1 MPDNIII
8 TKEEKEKVEKIKY
21 IDYENNTQREIT
33 KVNNEL
39 NSINVIGNDSYTIVM
54 DQKGNGYS
62 KYNNI
67 LVNRYKYTDDEEQG
81 IFFFFKNIKTKRIW
95 TSNYMNYLSKADKYV
110 MYFTPD
116 MNKIIRQ
123 DGNIETITKIS
134 VAPTEPV
141 EIRRVELIN
150 HGLEDEII
158 EVTSLLEP
166 LISEKEQDYA
176 HRAFNKLFLEYKILD
191 DSNTILIRRK
201 SRDKSKLDMYLGVDL
216 YAENET
222 IGETE
227 IESDKEKFYGRVSIG
242 LPKTVEN
249 SIPLGRNIGL
259 TTEPI
264 IAIKNTIII
273 KANEKV
279 VFNLI
284 MCVSE
289 SKEKVIELTNKFKN
303 SETIKRSFELAKV
316 KVEAE
321 SRYLDVKGKEI
332 DLYQKMLGYLIFPNP
347 LKIIIN
353 KNKKPNSAFAS
364 ELWKYGISGD
374 LPILLVKIENISDI
388 GILEQVV
395 NAYEYF
401 RIKNINLDLVI
412 LNEEQH
418 SYENYTKEGILNIIL
433 NKNIGYLQNIKGGI
447 FILDNLSKEEIE
459 LLEYRAKIE

>member
-289 SKEKVIELTNKFKN
+289 NKEKVIELTNKFKN

-347 LKIIIN
+347 LKKIIN
-353 KNKKPNSAFAS
+353 KNKKTNSAFAS

-418 SYENYTKEGILNIIL
+418 SYENYTKEV
-433 NKNIGYLQNIKGGI
+433 Y
-447 FILDNLSKEEIE
+447 
-459 LLEYRAKIE
+459 

>member
-1 MPDNIII
+1 
-8 TKEEKEKVEKIKY
+8 
-21 IDYENNTQREIT
+21 
-33 KVNNEL
+33 
-39 NSINVIGNDSYTIVM
+39 M

-289 SKEKVIELTNKFKN
+289 NKEKVIEFIAILIFKN
-303 SETIKRSFELAKV
+303 
-316 KVEAE
+316 
-321 SRYLDVKGKEI
+321 
-332 DLYQKMLGYLIFPNP
+332 
-347 LKIIIN
+347 
-353 KNKKPNSAFAS
+353 
-364 ELWKYGISGD
+364 
-374 LPILLVKIENISDI
+374 
-388 GILEQVV
+388 
-395 NAYEYF
+395 
-401 RIKNINLDLVI
+401 
-412 LNEEQH
+412 
-418 SYENYTKEGILNIIL
+418 
-433 NKNIGYLQNIKGGI
+433 
-447 FILDNLSKEEIE
+447 
-459 LLEYRAKIE
+459 